1 MHETSLLPAIIPFVS
16 TETIKSKPSIEKSLH
31 VPGFGKNEIPV
42 YHENPDTVESF
53 KMQSSDLMT
62 DLNNNIVPIKTVKLP
77 AFSQD
82 QQYQAFNGRN
92 KLESTNFNLLNE
104 DGSMTTQNSNG
115 ISAEAGEGMTIPD
128 SASLHNFRH
137 NYPTPLNVF
146 SNDHAWRKT
155 SPPFMKNISSYP
167 GFFLRHRIGSTTVDP
182 TPKSSWPSEPMKLT
196 MRFRENPEGKIV
208 KLEAVI
214 KLQSEVCNFL
224 YGKRDAGVFL

>member
-16 TETIKSKPSIEKSLH
+16 TEKIKSKPSIDKSLH

-42 YHENPDTVESF
+42 YHENSDAVESF

-62 DLNNNIVPIKTVKLP
+62 DLNNNILQTVP

-82 QQYQAFNGRN
+82 QQYQAFNRRN
-92 KLESTNFNLLNE
+92 KLESTNFSLLNE
-104 DGSMTTQNSNG
+104 EGSMTTQNSNG
-115 ISAEAGEGMTIPD
+115 ISTESGEGMTIPD
-128 SASLHNFRH
+128 SASLENFRH
-137 NYPTPLNVF
+137 NYPIPPNVF
-146 SNDHAWRKT
+146 SNDHALGKT
-155 SPPFMKNISSYP
+155 TPPFMKNMSSYL
-167 GFFLRHRIGSTTVDP
+167 GFFLRHRIGRTTVDP